1 MQHERRQSERVDI
14 FLIVEFRPFGKK
26 VEYTQGV
33 TENISAKGFSF
44 DSQNHQL
51 DPGEFI
57 EIKLKHPQRE
67 FSVSVS
73 GEILWKR
80 ESWYKCVTGIRYRD
94 LDSDTELNLNE
105 LVSAARNK
113 DVGPATPQSDGIS
126 SEKESP
132 DEKPNSVREAELA
145 GEKTE
150 NEIKT
155 DSERTVTNGVCS
167 AEGFPAV
174 DSGIDNSISNA
185 ALKAEPSTEY
195 DNSNSDDKQLKDSSL
210 KEVRENKQIVHEK
223 GHRSAVPKTAETR
236 KNRKPFYMTF
246 AAVFLIVFA
255 VVLSG
260 KFEGLYNVLVSN
272 TSIPVEDVDE
282 NDLLGQYEDSS
293 FGSLTRTELTEPL
306 QAGGIPGNSI
316 LPDEGELNTVKQL
329 PSEIITEQ
337 EIAEDIGPGM
347 VSVNEKLSIVGNEE
361 RFYSSSIREASLPV
375 ASFETQIAFGRNS
388 DVVNPAFDP
397 EIDKIAVLLINNP
410 TAAAILEGY
419 TDNVGPSVYNIDLS
433 IRRANAVRELLVLRG
448 VDSSRIETAG
458 VGDSNPVS
466 SNETLAGR
474 SRNRR
479 VKIRII
485 HLGD

>member
-1 MQHERRQSERVDI
+1 MEPERRRSERVDV
-14 FLIVEFRPFGKK
+14 FLIVEFRPSGRKA
-26 VEYTQGV
+26 EYTQGV
-33 TENISAKGFSF
+33 TENVSAEGFSF

-94 LDSDTELNLNE
+94 LDSDTELSLNE
-105 LVSAARNK
+105 LVSASRSK
-113 DVGPATPQSDGIS
+113 DVEPSTPQSEGVSI
-126 SEKESP
+126 EEESL
-132 DEKPNSVREAELA
+132 DVKTESVQEAELA

-150 NEIKT
+150 NEIKS
-155 DSERTVTNGVCS
+155 DSEKIVTNGVCS
-167 AEGFPAV
+167 TEDFPAV

-185 ALKAEPSTEY
+185 ALKAGPSTEY
-195 DNSNSDDKQLKDSSL
+195 DNSNSDDKQLKDSGL
-210 KEVRENKQIVHEK
+210 KEVRENKQIVNK
-223 GHRSAVPKTAETR
+223 QGHRSAVPKTAEAR

-246 AAVFLIVFA
+246 TAVFLIVIA

-260 KFEGLYNVLVSN
+260 KFEGLYKALVS
-272 TSIPVEDVDE
+272 TPSIPVEDVDE
-282 NDLLGQYEDSS
+282 NDLLAQYEDISS
-293 FGSLTRTELTEPL
+293 GDMILTEPAEPV
-306 QAGGIPGNSI
+306 QAGGILDNNI
-316 LPDEGELNTVKQL
+316 LPDDGELNAVEQL
-329 PSEIITEQ
+329 PSEIVIEQ
-337 EIAEDIGPGM
+337 EIAEDIGSGM
-347 VSVNEKLSIVGNEE
+347 VSGNEKLSVVGNEE
-361 RFYSSSIREASLPV
+361 RFYSSAIKEASLPV
-375 ASFETQIAFGRNS
+375 ASFETQISFSRNS

-410 TAAAILEGY
+410 AAAAILEGY
-419 TDNVGPSVYNIDLS
+419 TDNVGPAVYNIDLS
-433 IRRANAVRELLVLRG
+433 IRRANAVRELLVFRG

-466 SNETLAGR
+466 SNETLDGR

-479 VKIRII
+479 VSIRINYS
-485 HLGD
+485 GD